1 MSFQY
6 DDYLKGHIS
15 AVQKAADWI
24 VLHCQDMM
32 PKINRYKLRYNISM
46 HDDSKLSPKEY
57 DAYDA

>member
-24 VLHCQDMM
+24 VLHCQDVM
-32 PKINRYKLRYNISM
+32 PNILARIKVEL
-46 HDDSKLSPKEY
+46 DKEE
-57 DAYDA
+57 AIQGRL

>member
-24 VLHCQDMM
+24 VLHCQDMIS
-32 PKINRYKLRYNISM
+32 KVDEYKLRCHISM
-46 HDDSKLSPKEY
+46 HDNSKLS
-57 DAYDA
+57 DALIP

>member
-24 VLHCQDMM
+24 ILHCQDMI
-32 PKINRYKLRYNISM
+32 PKMDEDKLRCHISM
-46 HDDSKLSPKEY
+46 HDNSKLSPEE
-57 DAYDA
+57 